1 MKTTVIAGGG
11 AAGMMAAVSAAL
23 NGENL
28 KVILL
33 EKNEKPGKK
42 LFITGKGRCNI
53 TNLSDISDILENVV
67 SNPFFLYSS
76 LNSMDSYALVK
87 FFNDAGLY
95 TEVERG
101 NRVFPRSG
109 KSSDVIKT
117 LKTLMDEAGVTVRL
131 NTKVVAVEINSGAV
145 CGVKIKSG
153 ENGFGLNAHPADFS
167 DAEIIKADSVII
179 ATGGLSYAQTG
190 SDGDGYKFARD
201 AGHKIVKCYPSLV
214 GLTSSD
220 ADLYQLAGLTL
231 KNVGVK
237 TFVSGK
243 AVHTGFGEVLFTHGG
258 ISGPVILSA
267 SRFVTKELENRD
279 SRDIF
284 VSIDLKPALTE
295 KELDLRIQRDFAQNR
310 NKNFGNS
317 QGGLLP
323 LSMIPVIIK
332 KSGIAAHKKVN
343 AVTKEERAKLVN
355 LLKNF
360 RVDINGTEG
369 FSRAVVTCG
378 GVDVS
383 GVNPKT
389 LESKLVKG
397 LYFAGEVLDVDAFTG
412 GYNLQIAFSTGYLA
426 GKSAAIGK

>member
-1 MKTTVIAGGG
+1 MKTMVVVGGG

-53 TNLSDISDILENVV
+53 TNLSDVSDILENVV

-76 LNSMDSYALVK
+76 FYSMDSYALVK
-87 FFNDAGLY
+87 FFNDAGLK
-95 TEVERG
+95 TQVERG
-101 NRVFPRSG
+101 NRVFPQSG

-117 LKTLMDEAGVTVRL
+117 LRTLMDGAGVQVRL
-131 NTKVVAVEINSGAV
+131 NTKVTGIDITDGAV
-145 CGVKIKSG
+145 CAVKVIKCEIGS
-153 ENGFGLNAHPADFS
+153 NSRQCANTDT
-167 DAEIIKADSVII
+167 EIIKAGSVII

-201 AGHKIVKCYPSLV
+201 AGHKIVKCFPSLV
-214 GLTSSD
+214 GLSSSD
-220 ADLYQLAGLTL
+220 ADIFELAGLTL
-231 KNVGVK
+231 KNAGVK

-267 SRFVTKELENRD
+267 SRFVTKELENGD
-279 SRDIF
+279 NRDIY

-295 KELDLRIQRDFAQNR
+295 KELDMRIQRDFAQNL
-310 NKNFGNS
+310 NKNFANS
-317 QGGLLP
+317 LDGLLP
-323 LSMIPVIIK
+323 QSIIPVIIK
-332 KSGIAAHKKVN
+332 KSGIAANKKVN
-343 AVTKEERAKLVN
+343 AVTKTERAALVN

-360 RVDINGTEG
+360 RADINGTEG

-378 GVDVS
+378 GVDVNE
-383 GVNPKT
+383 VNPKT

-426 GKSAAIGK
+426 GKSAASAK